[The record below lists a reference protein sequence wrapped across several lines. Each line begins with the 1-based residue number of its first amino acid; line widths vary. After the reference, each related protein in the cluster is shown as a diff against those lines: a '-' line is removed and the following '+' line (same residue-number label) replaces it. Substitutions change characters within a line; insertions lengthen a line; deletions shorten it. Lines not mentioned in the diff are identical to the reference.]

1 MKINNIVRSKTATK
15 NNPDRC
21 WMNIS
26 LERMGMFLN
35 TDYVF
40 ECIIDGVEY
49 IYNGSVSE
57 LLNAFK
63 AYEVDVMKNPDRYSF
78 YLDYRDGKIY
88 KRVSENDRDA
98 VFSLQKIEDVT
109 LSVRQSRNC
118 NITSEKKM
126 RALFMDWLME
136 NEYAPNTAN
145 NYSSLVN
152 TSHRLAEKMRKDNF
166 YTISDAETMER
177 ISCELMQTDEFLH
190 SNNREVR
197 RNALA
202 RYVEFLRQSQ
212 ADEESIREIEG
223 KQEMKPVESCQWEKL
238 LRTVGISTFVK
249 YYFVFKFYSTDKC
262 VQAFVEDYTLD
273 SKRAKASAARA
284 IFSNGS
290 HIEVLKYIRDMAGK
304 IPDEQKANASWYLRL
319 EE

>member
-1 MKINNIVRSKTATK
+1 MKINNIVRSKKATA

-21 WMNIS
+21 WMNIR

-40 ECIIDGVEY
+40 ECIIDGVKY

-78 YLDYRDGKIY
+78 YLDYREGKIY
-88 KRVSENDRDA
+88 KKASANDRDV

-109 LSVRQSRNC
+109 L
-118 NITSEKKM
+118 
-126 RALFMDWLME
+126 
-136 NEYAPNTAN
+136 
-145 NYSSLVN
+145 
-152 TSHRLAEKMRKDNF
+152 
-166 YTISDAETMER
+166 
-177 ISCELMQTDEFLH
+177 
-190 SNNREVR
+190 
-197 RNALA
+197 
-202 RYVEFLRQSQ
+202 
-212 ADEESIREIEG
+212 REIEG

-284 IFSNGS
+284 IFRNGS
-290 HIEVLKYIRDMAGK
+290 HIEVLKYIRDAAGK

>member
-109 LSVRQSRNC
+109 LSVRQSRSC
-118 NITSEKKM
+118 NITSKTNMK
-126 RALFMDWLME
+126 ALFMDWLME

-145 NYSSLVN
+145 NYASLVN
-152 TSHRLAEKMRKDNF
+152 TSHKLAKQTLKDNF
-166 YTISDAETMER
+166 YAISDAETMEEIR
-177 ISCELMQTDEFLH
+177 CELMQTDEFLR
-190 SNNREVR
+190 SKNKELRTA
-197 RNALA
+197 ALA
-202 RYVEFLRQSQ
+202 RYVEFLRRSQ
-212 ADEESIREIEG
+212 GDEELICETME
-223 KQEMKPVESCQWEKL
+223 KQETNPAESCQWKKVL
-238 LRTVGISTFVK
+238 QTVGISTFVK
-249 YYFVFKFYSTDKC
+249 YYFVFKLYSTDKC

-284 IFSNGS
+284 IFRNGS
-290 HIEVLKYIRDMAGK
+290 HIEVLKYIRDTAGK